1 MFVKLNKTI
10 IVSCL
15 VFLFSTNNVDI
26 VVAKQH
32 LRNHVAKNGRQL
44 DSSSSIKECRLSSN
58 FDSQVC
64 FDEYLRECE
73 IMCPGPDYC
82 GGDSNTCLNEATD
95 LCYGLPETVQP
106 NVVISGDVWRRPDSC
121 EWWCGTA
128 CLFYNGGTGLFC
140 SHLYCNGDNPF
151 SDDSYDH
158 TCWAK
163 IEGNTSYNCPQHY
176 DAVY

>member
-1 MFVKLNKTI
+1 MGKKRKIIITNTTFTPTIYPKMFVKLNKTT

-32 LRNHVAKNGRQL
+32 LRNHVAKYGRQL

-73 IMCPGPDYC
+73 FMCPGPDYC
-82 GGDSNTCLNEATD
+82 GVTVILVSMKPQIFVMDCLKQCNQMLLSVVMYGVDQIAVSGGVALHVYFTMEEQDYFVLIFTAT
-95 LCYGLPETVQP
+95 
-106 NVVISGDVWRRPDSC
+106 
-121 EWWCGTA
+121 
-128 CLFYNGGTGLFC
+128 
-140 SHLYCNGDNPF
+140 
-151 SDDSYDH
+151 
-158 TCWAK
+158 
-163 IEGNTSYNCPQHY
+163 
-176 DAVY
+176 